1 MKKIKIYHKSF
12 WSLILLFFIN
22 SCANIE
28 SKSSEHN
35 EQSNDNL
42 IGEVWSVEKANEW
55 GKNLPWLRGA
65 NFNPSTA
72 INQLEFWQEDTY
84 DPETIER
91 ELEWSAELGMNM
103 HRVYLHNLLWDQD
116 SIGFLKR
123 IENYLEISESKGI
136 KTLLVLLDDV
146 WHPIPKLGK
155 QPEPIPFVHNSG
167 WVQAPGSEILGDSL
181 RHGEVKNYIKGIIS
195 HFSRDERVIGWDL
208 YNEPDNV
215 APPDPRYP
223 GRGPEVEKKH
233 IYSLSLLKKVF
244 HWAREVN
251 PSQPM
256 TVGLWKDPEAWISI
270 DSLSAIDRFVISN
283 SDVVSFHAYGNLEE
297 TRKKIE
303 DLEQFNRPLLC
314 TEYLARGQEN
324 TFQKILPIFKEKEIA
339 AVNWG
344 FVAGKTN
351 TVFPWSSWDEKF
363 DSLPKIWHHD
373 IYLPDKTPFDQ
384 EEIDFLKEILIK

>member
-1 MKKIKIYHKSF
+1 MKSIKQYTIAAFILIFIQCQQNPSSVLDYRWSEERAWEWHKENG
-12 WSLILLFFIN
+12 WMV
-22 SCANIE
+22 
-28 SKSSEHN
+28 
-35 EQSNDNL
+35 
-42 IGEVWSVEKANEW
+42 GT
-55 GKNLPWLRGA
+55 
-65 NFNPSTA
+65 NFNPSTS

-195 HFSRDERVIGWDL
+195 HFSRDKRVIGWDL

-233 IYSLSLLKKVF
+233 IYSFPIIYSQLL
-244 HWAREVN
+244 
-251 PSQPM
+251 
-256 TVGLWKDPEAWISI
+256 
-270 DSLSAIDRFVISN
+270 
-283 SDVVSFHAYGNLEE
+283 
-297 TRKKIE
+297 
-303 DLEQFNRPLLC
+303 
-314 TEYLARGQEN
+314 
-324 TFQKILPIFKEKEIA
+324 
-339 AVNWG
+339 
-344 FVAGKTN
+344 
-351 TVFPWSSWDEKF
+351 
-363 DSLPKIWHHD
+363 
-373 IYLPDKTPFDQ
+373 
-384 EEIDFLKEILIK
+384 